1 MNSAFHTLQ
10 ASCIGILRSHAA
22 KPLTQSRAVMT
33 DTSARHQPRSSIRH
47 VDDAGTAPKVLL
59 VIGDGTEV
67 LDTMG
72 PYYRLGEEYTVA
84 LAAPEVD
91 SYNTVIHEFTPGWDV
106 TRELQGYRLES
117 DIAFRDVDPDD
128 YVALVLPG
136 GRAPEYLRY
145 DEDLLRITRSFFDQ
159 DKPVASICHGIEILG
174 VAGVLKGRRA
184 TSIPKCR
191 FDVEVCG
198 GIFVDEPVV
207 RCGNLVCARGK
218 KDISQWMRVF
228 VPIIEEFIK
237 RP

>member
-1 MNSAFHTLQ
+1 
-10 ASCIGILRSHAA
+10 
-22 KPLTQSRAVMT
+22 MT
-33 DTSARHQPRSSIRH
+33 DNSSSRDDLRSSIRPMD
-47 VDDAGTAPKVLL
+47 VSDTSAAVLL

-72 PYYRLGEEYTVA
+72 PYYRLGEDYAVS

-145 DEDLLRITRSFFDQ
+145 DEDLLRITRSFFEH

-174 VAGVLKGRRA
+174 VAGVLKGRKA
-184 TSIPKCR
+184 TTIPKCR

-218 KDISQWMRVF
+218 KDISPWMRIF
-228 VPIIEEFIK
+228 VPMIEEFVAK
-237 RP
+237 SA